1 MRIKVFTVFSV
12 VLLAL
17 VVSGLELL
25 PEPALL
31 YQLLLVVGLRVEN
44 IHQMRKCES
53 NTDRITMAGHDTNIV
68 G

>member
-1 MRIKVFTVFSV
+1 MRIKVLTVFSV

-17 VVSGLELL
+17 VVPGLELL

-31 YQLLLVVGLRVEN
+31 YQLLLVVGLRREN

-53 NTDRITMAGHDTNIV
+53 NTDRITGHDTNIV
-68 G
+68 R